1 MVIQYVCRVFISQWI
16 GLMENLQENPR
27 FNGKIYGFRLK
38 DFPNKTNPLN
48 ISPIYLA
55 VNVCIDVQ
63 NIHAE
68 SMF

>member
-1 MVIQYVCRVFISQWI
+1 
-16 GLMENLQENPR
+16 MENLQENPR

-55 VNVCIDVQ
+55 VNVCIDVLKTYTLRVCFDRFQ
-63 NIHAE
+63 EN
-68 SMF
+68 